1 MPSFFLVPEE
11 LLQFKL
17 THDYISAKNQFVIDL
32 ITASLLSVSSGTHTT
47 GNNMFIDGIECDIL
61 YMSHSVDL
69 ANLPPVIVEIQH
81 IYYLNVYKRFH
92 VFPILFVVCTSRTG
106 SKALEGLFKPI
117 QNNID
122 PFIDNRDIKVLETL
136 VAFVHFLIS
145 GQQNIISIDQWDDP
159 TITKLYLVAMGMV
172 KNDRVEALRTI
183 Y

>member
-1 MPSFFLVPEE
+1 MTTIPEE

-17 THDYISAKNQFVIDL
+17 THDYISGADRISKIVAKNQFVIDL

-47 GNNMFIDGIECDIL
+47 GNNMFIDGIDGNTAHSDTRVHVLNRPVLPECVQAFSRLSNFIRRL
-61 YMSHSVDL
+61 YL
-69 ANLPPVIVEIQH
+69 KN
-81 IYYLNVYKRFH
+81 
-92 VFPILFVVCTSRTG
+92 
-106 SKALEGLFKPI
+106 GLQSSGGPL
-117 QNNID
+117 QTYPEQSID